1 MKYFLILLMALTLLP
16 KETRAESSI
25 FAVDKA
31 AHFGLSFIATETGYA
46 IGRKLKRGKLES
58 WIISTLVVN
67 AAGVI
72 KETAIDKRVDS
83 KDLLA
88 NALGS
93 VSAGVFVWTFDF

>member
-1 MKYFLILLMALTLLP
+1 MKYLLLMFFLLALLP
-16 KETRAESSI
+16 CQSRADSSVL
-25 FAVDKA
+25 AVDKA

-58 WIISTLVVN
+58 WLVSTLVVS
-67 AAGVI
+67 AVGVV

-83 KDLLA
+83 KDILA

-93 VSAGVFVWTFDF
+93 VSAGIFVWTFDF